1 MDRRQFNQKLFK
13 LTMLS
18 SIVYMES
25 ACAMSSRPS
34 SQTSQQLSVKQFG
47 AIGDGNTD
55 DSKAV
60 QAAFDR
66 AATKK
71 RSLFFPAGTYL
82 LSGIDIKG
90 VSFFGDQACI
100 MSNQDTKY
108 SGLMYD
114 KSTNPIEISDIVFD
128 GSTTVEVNKKHQ
140 VALRFTNNQQVE
152 LNNIDAHNFKN
163 NVAIFEQETRHNI
176 VRGGVIKDCQSN
188 NIFVFKGYYNQIY
201 GVTFSHCKEHVIR
214 FGRFNSDKDK
224 ASGRYN
230 IVDACVFEQVGND
243 AILYELNSGKGIVRG
258 CIGHYIRSLVKAET
272 SSEAELPKQKSRD
285 IHVLNNYIDQAIE
298 EKSACIKLNG
308 AKNCMVAN
316 NTVIGFYEGISA
328 GSASIIADNII
339 RDTAH
344 KAIRCNGEHMIV
356 KSNQIIGTSYG
367 ISVNREKFDHTTI
380 MDNHLQHCQKYAISL
395 ASSHNLIKDNIITN
409 SKVAIKLTKKAEN
422 NKVFNNTGTDN
433 DINLKKG
440 HTSNTFTDNF

>member
-1 MDRRQFNQKLFK
+1 MNPTYAQSLK
-13 LTMLS
+13 S
-18 SIVYMES
+18 
-25 ACAMSSRPS
+25 
-34 SQTSQQLSVKQFG
+34 QLSVKQSG
-47 AIGDGNTD
+47 AAGDGNTD

-60 QAAFDR
+60 QAAFDK
-66 AATKK
+66 AAKTKQ
-71 RSLFFPAGTYL
+71 SLFFPAGTYL

-100 MSNQDTKY
+100 MSNQDTQHRY
-108 SGLMYD
+108 LLSD
-114 KSTNPIEISDIVFD
+114 SSTNAIEISNIMFD
-128 GSTTVEVNKKHQ
+128 GSTTVKANKRYQ
-140 VALRFTNNQQVE
+140 VALRFENNKQIE
-152 LNNIDAHNFKN
+152 LNNIDAKSFKN
-163 NVAIFEQETRHNI
+163 NVAVFEQGTMHNI

-188 NIFVFKGYYNQIY
+188 NIFVFKGNYNQIY
-201 GVTFSHCKEHVIR
+201 GVNFSHCKEHVIR
-214 FGRFNSDKDK
+214 FGRFNSDKDE

-243 AILYELNSGKGIVRG
+243 AILYELNSGKGIVKG

-272 SSEAELPKQKSRD
+272 SSEAETSKQKSRD
-285 IHVLNNYIDQAIE
+285 IHVLNNYVDQAIE

-308 AKNCMVAN
+308 AQNCMVAN

-356 KSNQIIGTSYG
+356 RSNQIIETSYG
-367 ISVNREKFDHTTI
+367 VSVNREKFVHTTI

-395 ASSHNLIKDNIITN
+395 ASSHNLIKDNIITD
-409 SKVAIKLTKKAEN
+409 SKVAIRLTKKAKH
-422 NKVFNNTGTDN
+422 NKVFNNTGTGN
-433 DINLKKG
+433 GSDIAKD

>member
-1 MDRRQFNQKLFK
+1 MDRRQFGRKL
-13 LTMLS
+13 LQLS
-18 SIVYMES
+18 LLSNTTYIGAAS
-25 ACAMSSRPS
+25 AMS

-47 AIGDGNTD
+47 ATGDGSTD

-82 LSGIDIKG
+82 LSGINIKG
-90 VSFFGDQACI
+90 VSFFGDQARI

-188 NIFVFKGYYNQIY
+188 NIYSFKGQYNQIY

-214 FGRFNSDKDK
+214 FGRFSSDKDK

-230 IVDACVFEQVGND
+230 IVDACTFEQVGND
-243 AILYELNSGKGIVRG
+243 AILYELNSGKGIVKG
-258 CIGHYIRSLVKAET
+258 CVGHHIR
-272 SSEAELPKQKSRD
+272 
-285 IHVLNNYIDQAIE
+285 
-298 EKSACIKLNG
+298 
-308 AKNCMVAN
+308 
-316 NTVIGFYEGISA
+316 
-328 GSASIIADNII
+328 
-339 RDTAH
+339 
-344 KAIRCNGEHMIV
+344 
-356 KSNQIIGTSYG
+356 
-367 ISVNREKFDHTTI
+367 
-380 MDNHLQHCQKYAISL
+380 
-395 ASSHNLIKDNIITN
+395 
-409 SKVAIKLTKKAEN
+409 
-422 NKVFNNTGTDN
+422 
-433 DINLKKG
+433 
-440 HTSNTFTDNF
+440 